1 MSHVLALEDN
11 IKIIIKTLNIIQI
24 QDIPIEFYRKLQ
36 KT

>member
-1 MSHVLALEDN
+1 MSHVLGLEDK
-11 IKIIIKTLNIIQI
+11 IKIIIKTLNTIQI